1 MSCFHLISANLEDRY
16 PDALPEGTDKAF
28 LLQEDFMDTIRPE
41 RVHKRI
47 DNACVAFLWGRTEE
61 GKSICVI
68 VEGVR
73 PKLFF
78 DADDS
83 TSLLDLKM
91 ELQKEVAQELRD
103 TPSGLVLDFKK
114 YANFNGYEPDEST
127 ASGRKVHRYVQVQ
140 YPSMRAFRK
149 AVGLRKEDDVAFR
162 CAHRDK
168 SPLPPRKYRLAHEY
182 NVDPMTRFL
191 REYNLLPGGWN
202 QVVEVAPSTTSHRLT
217 TCDMEVYASEVRLIK
232 DRFHM
237 SPYVTLYYDL
247 ETLSLDPDTGGII
260 QASMVFECRDKVEKH
275 CVCVGNVSPLEGT
288 ALHCMASEEKL
299 LHRVRKLV
307 VEKDPDFVVAYNG
320 VNFDNKFLAVR
331 AEARHATK
339 DKVEVFFFM
348 SRFALRPSRLR
359 ELTLASSGMGDNK
372 FNYLDMVGRA
382 TIDFFV
388 KFKVDEPSEI
398 SWSLSHFARK
408 YLPNEDK
415 EDMDYREIPVLQRGS
430 NDDRRRLASYCVHDS
445 YLLHLLN
452 KARNILVIVLQF
464 AQVFGVLPEWVY
476 FRGQQVRYISQL
488 LEGVRNLE
496 AIPLLIQTPPNGFVG
511 MFDDTGFE
519 GATVNDPI
527 TGFYHDPIPTL
538 DWKSLYPSIMLAH
551 NLCHSTHVVNESLRS
566 LEGVVAHHIKT
577 LGVQWQEV
585 TKEEVEEVEGKAMS
599 RQAPGEEK
607 GEHDKPTRKVEILH
621 DPQLR
626 LMLRKRRREIM
637 MQETGTTENVK
648 RRRIIDISKDD
659 WDKVQPHHGPLT
671 STTLVPLK
679 GDDDESSSSSLP
691 TLSLPPSEEDA
702 EEKKSTMSKTT
713 LYARPVGEHTTYFT
727 TKHRGILPT
736 ILENLLAERVRCK
749 KQMKEHAKKAKQ
761 LREMDPVK
769 AAEHASLADVF
780 DGRQLAVKVSAN
792 SVYGACGA
800 GASGKCPNKDVSETV
815 TFEGRETMTI
825 LKEILVDKYPG
836 IVVIYGDTDS
846 VMVKFDGIHDVK
858 SCAKLAHEAAD
869 YVTEEFARRGYPDMI
884 LEFEKIFFPYL
895 LLKKKRYIGRKYEPE
910 GDEMICKGIDAK
922 GVETERKDTLPFLK
936 KIYIDVRNELMYNK
950 DAVAA
955 LKCLEAHLWR
965 LIRDEVPFEELVL
978 SKGLKSSYKDPSTQV
993 QCCVNEKKR
1002 QREPGSESAVGDRV
1016 WYVIVNGPENA
1027 KTTELAEDPDY
1038 AKKNKL
1044 KLNRLWYFEHAIRT
1058 PMTSFFAKIQ
1068 GVDAECLFEVVR
1080 AELKREKLGGSSLR
1094 NLIGA
1099 SSSGHDDPLLAPQKR
1114 HIPRPPPP
1122 PPPSR
1127 RKKAAK

>member
-1 MSCFHLISANLEDRY
+1 M
-16 PDALPEGTDKAF
+16 DKAF
-28 LLQEDFMDTIRPE
+28 LLHDDFMDAVEPV
-41 RVHKRI
+41 RVQKRI

-61 GKSICVI
+61 GKSTCVI

-78 DADDS
+78 DADES
-83 TSLLDLKM
+83 TSLLELKM
-91 ELQKEVAQELRD
+91 ELQREVAQELRD
-103 TPSGLVLDFKK
+103 SPSGLVLEYKK
-114 YANFNGYEPDEST
+114 YANFNGYEPDATT
-127 ASGRKVHRYVQVQ
+127 ASGRQVHKYVQVE

-149 AVGLRKEDDVAFR
+149 AVGLRKEDDDAIR
-162 CAHRDK
+162 LAHQEKRA
-168 SPLPPRKYRLAHEY
+168 LPPRKHRLAHEY

-202 QVVEVAPSTTSHRLT
+202 EVVQMAPPTTPHRLT
-217 TCDMEVYASEVRLIK
+217 TCDVEIYASKVRHLK

-237 SPYVTLYYDL
+237 SPYVILYYDL

-260 QASMVFECRDKVEKH
+260 QTSMVFECRDKVEKH

-288 ALHCMASEEKL
+288 ILHCMASEEKL
-299 LHRVRKLV
+299 LHRIRKLV
-307 VEKDPDFVVAYNG
+307 IDKDPDFVVAYNG

-331 AEARHATK
+331 AEARHAAK
-339 DKVEVFFFM
+339 EKVETFFYL

-359 ELTLASSGMGDNK
+359 ELTLASDGMGDNK

-415 EDMDYREIPVLQRGS
+415 EDMDYREIPILQRGS
-430 NDDRRRLASYCVHDS
+430 DDDRRRLASYCVHDS

-488 LEGVRNLE
+488 LEGVRTLE
-496 AIPLLIQTPPNGFVG
+496 AIPLLIQTPSNGFVG
-511 MFDDTGFE
+511 MFDDTGFK
-519 GATVNDPI
+519 GATVNEPL
-527 TGFYHDPIPTL
+527 TGFYDDPIPTL

-551 NLCHSTHVVNESLRS
+551 NLCHSTHVVKKSLRS
-566 LEGVVAHHIKT
+566 LDGVVAHHIKT

-585 TKEEVEEVEGKAMS
+585 TREEVEEELKAVAVEEVG
-599 RQAPGEEK
+599 GEDE
-607 GEHDKPTRKVEILH
+607 PTKIKILR
-621 DPQLR
+621 DPELR
-626 LMLRKRRREIM
+626 HLLCKRRREIII
-637 MQETGTTENVK
+637 QEKESVK
-648 RRRIIDISKDD
+648 RRRIINLSEDD
-659 WDKVQPHHGPLT
+659 LNKVQSLQHGSFT
-671 STTLVPLK
+671 STTLIPLEA
-679 GDDDESSSSSLP
+679 DDDESSSSSLP
-691 TLSLPPSEEDA
+691 PPLEEEED
-702 EEKKSTMSKTT
+702 EKGEGVEDDDVDREKKKVHSKSTT

-749 KQMKEHAKKAKQ
+749 KQMKEHAKKAKE
-761 LREMDPVK
+761 LRAMDPVK
-769 AAEHASLADVF
+769 AAEHAALADVF

-825 LKEILVDKYPG
+825 LKEILVAKYPG

-858 SCAKLAHEAAD
+858 SCAKLAHEAAE

-936 KIYIDVRNELMYNK
+936 KIYIDVRNELMYKK

-993 QCCVNEKKR
+993 QWCVNEKKR
-1002 QREPGSESAVGDRV
+1002 KREPGSESAVGDRV
-1016 WYVIVNGPENA
+1016 WYVIVNGPDKA
-1027 KTTELAEDPDY
+1027 KVTDLAEDPDY
-1038 AKKNKL
+1038 AKKKKL

-1058 PMTSFFAKIQ
+1058 PMTSLFDKIQ
-1068 GVDAECLFEVVR
+1068 NVDAEPLFETIH
-1080 AELKREKLGGSSLR
+1080 AELKREKVGGGSLR
-1094 NLIGA
+1094 TLIDT
-1099 SSSGHDDPLLAPQKR
+1099 SSSSSSATSSTHDPLLVPQKR
-1114 HIPRPPPP
+1114 HVPRPPPP
-1122 PPPSR
+1122 PPSR
-1127 RKKAAK
+1127 PKKARMKH